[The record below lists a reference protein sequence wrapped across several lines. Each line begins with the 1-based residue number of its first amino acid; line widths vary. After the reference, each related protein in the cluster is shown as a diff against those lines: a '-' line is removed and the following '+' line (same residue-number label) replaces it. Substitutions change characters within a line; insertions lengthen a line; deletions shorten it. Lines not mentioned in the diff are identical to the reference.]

1 MEERLN
7 EINSVMYEHLQKIDA
22 IWSSDNNY
30 VQCADEVIKEYAKC
44 LGQISAIITAA
55 KIDAKRGIK

>member
-7 EINSVMYEHLQKIDA
+7 EIMISMSKCQDA
-22 IWSSDNNY
+22 VDIIWASDANY
-30 VQCADEVIKEYAKC
+30 IECSNKVIQEYAKC